1 MNRLGGSTLNNSFW
15 TKLLGSSEE
24 FSMRN
29 RAFNFVC
36 VVTSFLLIFC
46 FAFDFYIGQIYM
58 SVVIIIL
65 ILLLFVIYYFSRYKK
80 KYKAGVVIFAIVCYL
95 VLILN
100 YFWNSGLEGPTLM
113 YFVLTFL
120 FLIILSDSKLHYL
133 WIVSHIA
140 TVISLLF
147 IEYYNPDLLPTTY
160 ETRLDRFLDIGVGY
174 VIAVI
179 FIYALFTYLRD
190 FYNAKRLV
198 ADERAIAISAKNKQI
213 LAQNQQLEK
222 LNEEKN
228 KLFSIVSHD
237 LKAPLDSIRGYL
249 ELLSGNLLDE
259 GDKEKIEEELLIQT
273 KYTSDLLF
281 NLMSWAKAQMHGVVV
296 NLAPH
301 NVQNMIDEIASN
313 KKPAA
318 ARKGIKLTY
327 SIDPAL
333 EVVCDKD
340 MMHIIMRNLIN
351 NAIKF
356 TNDGGEVY
364 IKAAKKTD
372 NLVLSVTDTGIGI
385 PTENRDEIFT
395 LKTRSTY
402 GTNQEKGIGL
412 GLMMCKEFIE
422 YQHGEIWF
430 ESKYGIGT
438 TFFVSL
444 PLTRL

>member
-1 MNRLGGSTLNNSFW
+1 
-15 TKLLGSSEE
+15 
-24 FSMRN
+24 
-29 RAFNFVC
+29 
-36 VVTSFLLIFC
+36 
-46 FAFDFYIGQIYM
+46 
-58 SVVIIIL
+58 
-65 ILLLFVIYYFSRYKK
+65 
-80 KYKAGVVIFAIVCYL
+80 
-95 VLILN
+95 
-100 YFWNSGLEGPTLM
+100 
-113 YFVLTFL
+113 
-120 FLIILSDSKLHYL
+120 
-133 WIVSHIA
+133 VSHIA

-190 FYNAKRLV
+190 FYIAKRLV

-430 ESKYGIGT
+430 ESKYSIGT

>member
-15 TKLLGSSEE
+15 TKLIGSSEE

-36 VVTSFLLIFC
+36 VITSFLLSIC
-46 FAFDFYIGQIYM
+46 LAFDIYINQLYM

-65 ILLLFVIYYFSRYKK
+65 LLSLSVAFYFARYKK
-80 KYKAGVVIFAIVCYL
+80 KYKAGVVIFAVVSYL

-100 YFWNSGLEGPTLM
+100 YLWNGGHEGPTLI

-120 FLIILSDSKLHYL
+120 FLLILSNNKLHYL
-133 WIVSHIA
+133 WAVFHIS
-140 TVISLLF
+140 TVISLLY
-147 IEYYNPDLLPTTY
+147 IEFNNPNLLPSNY
-160 ETRLDRFLDIGVGY
+160 ETNLDKFLDIGVSY
-174 VIAVI
+174 FIAII
-179 FIYALFTYLRD
+179 FIYSLFTYLRD
-190 FYNAKRLV
+190 FFNAKRLV

-213 LAQNQQLEK
+213 IAQNQQLEQV
-222 LNEEKN
+222 NEEKN

-249 ELLSGNLLDE
+249 ELLSGNMLDE
-259 GDKEKIEEELLIQT
+259 DEKEKIQDELLIQT
-273 KYTSDLLF
+273 KYTSDLLS
-281 NLMSWAKAQMHGVVV
+281 NLMSWAKAQMHGVIV

-301 NVQNMIDEIASN
+301 NVQKMIDEIASN
-313 KKPAA
+313 KKPVA

-340 MMHIIMRNLIN
+340 MIHIVMRNLIN

-372 NLVLSVTDTGIGI
+372 ILIISVTDTGIGI
-385 PTENRDEIFT
+385 PAEKQNEIFT
-395 LKTRSTY
+395 LRTRSTY

-422 YQHGEIWF
+422 YQNGKIWF
-430 ESKYGIGT
+430 ESNYGIGT